1 MKKSAIIHVNF
12 SSGFGGGEVQTINL
26 ITGSLE
32 YKHYVFA
39 KSNSRFLKKSIESD
53 IKCLSFFKTIKLALI
68 NKNVIFHAH
77 DGRGAHIAQILSL
90 LTGREYIITRRVDKP
105 LKSKLSSLAYQRAFA
120 IVGISGKVLDNIK
133 KLNIR
138 NKIIYD
144 SYSYFPR
151 SSEDEQRLS
160 KLDGD
165 FFVTQVGSLIKTK
178 NVLAT
183 IEVAREIEKKNN
195 RIHFIIVGDGPE
207 YSSLLEKSHGLKNI
221 TFWGFT
227 SNMASIFEKTDLL
240 IHPSLS
246 EGLGSSILEA
256 YQFNIPVITN
266 NVGGIPEIVVN
277 DKTGYIVPDADVSIM
292 SEKIMYLFTRPDIL
306 SSMKGYISEYKKN
319 YSLDNMIKEYESLY
333 AEVYDF

>member
-1 MKKSAIIHVNF
+1 MQKRIIIHVNF

-32 YKHYVFA
+32 YEHYVFA
-39 KSNSRFLKKSIESD
+39 KNHSKFLKKSIEAN
-53 IKCLSFFKTIKLALI
+53 IKCLSFFKIIKLALS
-68 NKNVIFHAH
+68 NKYVIFHAH
-77 DGRGAHIAQILSL
+77 DGRGAHIAQFLSF
-90 LTGREYIITRRVDKP
+90 LTGKKYIITRRVDKP
-105 LKSKLSSLAYQRAFA
+105 LKGTLSSLAYQRAFA

-133 KLNIR
+133 KLNIN
-138 NKIIYD
+138 NKVIYD
-144 SYSYFPR
+144 SYSSFP
-151 SSEDEQRLS
+151 SSCEDEKRLS

-165 FFVTQVGSLIKTK
+165 FFVTQVGSLIKIK

-207 YSSLLEKSHGLKNI
+207 YSDLLKKSHGLKNI

-227 SNMASIFEKTDLL
+227 PNMTSIFEKTDLL

-277 DKTGYIVPDADVSIM
+277 EKTGYIVPNADVSVM
-292 SEKIMYLFTRPDIL
+292 SEKIMYIFNRPDIL
-306 SSMKGYISEYKKN
+306 SSMKGYISEYKEN
-319 YSLDNMIKEYESLY
+319 YSLEKMIKEYEILY
-333 AEVYDF
+333 AEAYHF